1 MVRGK
6 ARYYK
11 NRPKAVPAP
20 APGFKE
26 LVGLELTMEDISPE
40 EEKAIKQADIALYE
54 IKQADIAFYE
64 EAIKETLKTKL
75 PSKLL
80 EKALGDE
87 IGEFLTASV
96 STPITETVVPTN
108 TELTTSVVTPAND
121 EQTTDGFGQP
131 ANNKRKKK

>member
-11 NRPKAVPAP
+11 NRPKAMPAP

-26 LVGLELTMEDISPE
+26 LVGLELSMEDVSPE

-54 IKQADIAFYE
+54 
-64 EAIKETLKTKL
+64 EALKGTV

-80 EKALGDE
+80 KKAIEDE
-87 IGEFLTASV
+87 IGEILTS
-96 STPITETVVPTN
+96 SLPTPTAEIVVPAN
-108 TELTTSVVTPAND
+108 TEITTSVVTPTGD
-121 EQTTDGFGQP
+121 EQATDGLGQP
-131 ANNKRKKK
+131 INNKRKKKQ